1 MRIIASFIS
10 EWLKEIVV
18 LFIIISLVDLIMPK
32 GKLRRY
38 VDFIMGILIIFTVI
52 SPFTRLNNISLD
64 LDKEVSN
71 FNSKV
76 VSQETILRD
85 QRDQIEQL
93 YKNNLTKKVKK
104 ITEENTNYKV
114 KEVNII
120 TLPDKENIF
129 MVEKLIIILSDNI
142 MKQNTSTIRI
152 KKVKVAS
159 EEYIPVDNQEQ
170 FADLSQIVSSYLQ
183 IDKEKLVI
191 SLDKE
196 DKDE

>member
-71 FNSKV
+71 FNNKV
-76 VSQETILRD
+76 ITQETILQD
-85 QRDQIEQL
+85 QREQIEQL
-93 YKNNLTKKVKK
+93 YKNNLYKEVVK
-104 ITEENTNYKV
+104 ITEENTSYKV
-114 KEVNII
+114 RDVNII
-120 TLPDKENIF
+120 TTPDKENLF
-129 MVEKLIIILSDNI
+129 SLDKLIVILGDDKKN
-142 MKQNTSTIRI
+142 QNTPSIKI
-152 KKVKVAS
+152 KKVSVGG
-159 EEYIPVDNQEQ
+159 EEYIEVDNQNEFTQ
-170 FADLSQIVSSYLQ
+170 LSEIISGYLQ
-183 IDKEKLVI
+183 IDKEKLII
-191 SLDKE
+191 SFDKE
-196 DKDE
+196 DIDD

>member
-76 VSQETILRD
+76 VSQETILQD
-85 QRDQIEQL
+85 QRLQIEKL
-93 YKNNLTKKVKK
+93 YKNNLTKEVIKV
-104 ITEENTNYKV
+104 TEENTSYEV
-114 KEVNII
+114 KDVNII
-120 TLPDKENIF
+120 TVPDKENIF
-129 MVEKLIIILSDNI
+129 KVEKLIVVLSDNKR
-142 MKQNTSTIRI
+142 KQNTSSIRI
-152 KKVKVAS
+152 KKVKVGS

-170 FADLSQIVSSYLQ
+170 FAALSQIVSSYLL